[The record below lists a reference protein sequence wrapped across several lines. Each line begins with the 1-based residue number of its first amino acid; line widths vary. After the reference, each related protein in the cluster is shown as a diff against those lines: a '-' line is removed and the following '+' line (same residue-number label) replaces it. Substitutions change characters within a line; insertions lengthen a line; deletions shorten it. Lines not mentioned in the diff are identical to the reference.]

1 MVSGILIFEILIEKH
16 VSSFGAEM
24 WEPTQHF
31 ENNIPTIIRQ
41 LYQTTTI
48 IRHLVWNIQIL
59 EARWLTFQH
68 NITFYE
74 PTLQKISMNS
84 LLRLIM
90 ENKTNWLLVRKQ
102 RLSNFYNPHV
112 S

>member
-1 MVSGILIFEILIEKH
+1 MFLLSVQKCGNQHNTLKIIFLPL
-16 VSSFGAEM
+16 SDNFG
-24 WEPTQHF
+24 
-31 ENNIPTIIRQ
+31 
-41 LYQTTTI
+41 
-48 IRHLVWNIQIL
+48 LVWNIQIL

-74 PTLQKISMNS
+74 QTLQKISMNS

>member
-1 MVSGILIFEILIEKH
+1 MFLLSVQKCGNQHNTLKIIFLPL
-16 VSSFGAEM
+16 SDNFG
-24 WEPTQHF
+24 
-31 ENNIPTIIRQ
+31 
-41 LYQTTTI
+41 
-48 IRHLVWNIQIL
+48 LVWNIQIL

-74 PTLQKISMNS
+74 QTLQKISMNS

-90 ENKTNWLLVRKQ
+90 KNKTNWLLVRKQ

-112 S
+112 SS

>member
-1 MVSGILIFEILIEKH
+1 MFLLSVQKCGNQHNTLKIIFLPL
-16 VSSFGAEM
+16 SDNFG
-24 WEPTQHF
+24 
-31 ENNIPTIIRQ
+31 
-41 LYQTTTI
+41 
-48 IRHLVWNIQIL
+48 LVWNIQIL
-59 EARWLTFQH
+59 ETRWLTFQR

-74 PTLQKISMNS
+74 QTLQKISMNS

>member
-1 MVSGILIFEILIEKH
+1 MFLLSVQKCGNQHNTLKIIFLPL
-16 VSSFGAEM
+16 SDNFG
-24 WEPTQHF
+24 
-31 ENNIPTIIRQ
+31 
-41 LYQTTTI
+41 
-48 IRHLVWNIQIL
+48 LVWNIQIL
-59 EARWLTFQH
+59 ETRWLTFQH

-74 PTLQKISMNS
+74 QTLQKISMNS

-112 S
+112 SE

>member
-1 MVSGILIFEILIEKH
+1 MFLLSVQKCGNQHNTLKIIFLPL
-16 VSSFGAEM
+16 SDNFG
-24 WEPTQHF
+24 
-31 ENNIPTIIRQ
+31 
-41 LYQTTTI
+41 
-48 IRHLVWNIQIL
+48 LVWNIQIL
-59 EARWLTFQH
+59 ETRWLTFQH

-74 PTLQKISMNS
+74 QTLQKISMNS